1 MAEDFMSG
9 HSKWN
14 NIKRKKEAADGAKAK
29 VFTRIGREISV
40 CVKEGGPDPASNSKL
55 KDLISKAK
63 ANNVPNDNIDRII
76 KKAAG
81 EGDKNNYETMVYE
94 GYGPGGV
101 AVIVECLTDNKNR
114 TAGDVRHYFDKFG
127 GNMGTTGCVSFM
139 FTRKGIIILEN
150 EGCDED
156 KLMEDCFE
164 AGTDDFNVDGESIE
178 VSTDPNSVYAI
189 SDKLREMGYS
199 VISAEDS
206 MVPSTYTTLS
216 DEEQIRHMNLLL
228 EALDDNDDV
237 QQVYHNWDM
246 PQEDSED

>member
-1 MAEDFMSG
+1 MSG

-29 VFTRIGREISV
+29 VFTRIGREITV
-40 CVKEGGPDPASNSKL
+40 AVKEGGPDPASNSKL
-55 KDLISKAK
+55 RDLISKAK
-63 ANNVPNDNIDRII
+63 ANNVPNDNIDRVI

-81 EGDKNNYETMVYE
+81 DNDKNNYETMVYE

-139 FTRKGIIILEN
+139 FTRKGVIVLEN
-150 EGCDED
+150 DNCDED

-164 AGTDDFNVDGESIE
+164 AGAGDFNIDEDAIE
-178 VSTDPNSVYAI
+178 VTTDPNDVYNIAEI
-189 SDKLREMGYS
+189 LRGMGYT
-199 VISAEDS
+199 VVSAEDT
-206 MVPSTYTTLS
+206 MAPSTYTTLTA
-216 DEEQIRHMNLLL
+216 ETQIKHMNLLL

-237 QQVYHNWDM
+237 QEVYHNWDM
-246 PQEDSED
+246 PQTEEED